1 MRPPAFNQT
10 LDALPMQ
17 THGTLRTL
25 GILFFAALASACE
38 SGTGAPAVDTVII
51 EADASE
57 VLVGETLQ
65 LRATAYDDNGDVVT
79 GRPVEW
85 RSSNQSIATVSAE
98 GVLIGVAGGS
108 VDITATIGGERDSQT
123 FDVLEPCPVQEY
135 TLGTTVNGTLAT
147 TDCTFQDG
155 TYVDYYAFALAN
167 PRQVTITL
175 RSTQIDAYLVLF
187 SATSA
192 VIEENDDG
200 GGGSD
205 AQIVR
210 TLAPGTYYIAAN
222 SFALE
227 TGGYTL
233 STQTQ

>member
-1 MRPPAFNQT
+1 MH
-10 LDALPMQ
+10 
-17 THGTLRTL
+17 THATPRTL
-25 GILFFAALASACE
+25 GILFLAALASACE

-57 VLVGETLQ
+57 VLVGEMLQ
-65 LRATAYDDNGDVVT
+65 LRATAYDDDGDVIT

-85 RSSNQSIATVSAE
+85 RSSNEGIATVSAE
-98 GVLIGVAGGS
+98 GVLSGVAGGT
-108 VDITATIGGERDSQT
+108 VDITATIGGARDTQA

-135 TLGTTVNGTLAT
+135 TLGTTVNGTLTAA
-147 TDCTFQDG
+147 DCTFQDG
-155 TYVDYYAFALAN
+155 TYVDYYGFTLATS
-167 PRQVTITL
+167 RQVTITL

-187 SATSA
+187 SSTPT
-192 VIEENDDG
+192 VIEENNNG

-210 TLAPGTYYIAAN
+210 TLAPGIYYIAAN
-222 SFALE
+222 SFALQ

-233 STQTQ
+233 STQVQ